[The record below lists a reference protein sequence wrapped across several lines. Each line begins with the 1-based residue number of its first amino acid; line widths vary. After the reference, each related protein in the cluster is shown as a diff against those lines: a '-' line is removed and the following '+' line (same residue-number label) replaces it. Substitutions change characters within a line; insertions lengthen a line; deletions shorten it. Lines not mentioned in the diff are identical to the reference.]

1 MTVRGGV
8 LAFVLGLLLLG
19 LAVLAVAVHLRGLA
33 GARDSRPVAL
43 VFEVPE
49 RLDEGAPP
57 PRGFYLLDPWGAR
70 RSRLTTYDVLRALRV
85 AAGDDHVRALVLHLG
100 SLDWGWAKIG
110 EVRDAVARFRRTG
123 KPVYA
128 SLTGGGERE
137 YLLASAAGT
146 VAMPPMA
153 ILQLDGLVATTTY
166 FRGAFDKLG
175 VNPNFA
181 YVGRF
186 KSGVEPYTRTGMSPD
201 ARTALSAVLDDL
213 YGMLLDS
220 LGSARR
226 LPRDSVSRLV
236 DQGPFTAGD
245 AHRLGLLDTLLYDTE
260 VDSLAL
266 RRGGR
271 RLSAES
277 FGRYLARLGTPVTGA
292 HVALVA
298 AAGAIVSG
306 HSRQRPGQEDELGS
320 KTLIEALRQARRRR
334 AVKAIIL
341 RIDSPG
347 GVAQPADD
355 IWREVERCRAIKP
368 VIVSMSDVAASGGFY
383 FAVAADSI
391 VASPATLTGSIGI
404 FGGKLNVL
412 GLYRKLGLNVETV
425 SRGRHAGM
433 LSPFRDFT
441 PEESRRFE
449 RGLDSFYCGFVARV
463 ARGRRL
469 SEAAVDAMA
478 EGRVWTGKAAR
489 ARGLVDRLGGL
500 ETAFEMARARA
511 HLPQDEE
518 LIVERFPRVRRSF
531 LDRVLEDLLSAD
543 DAENAVSLP
552 PMLRAW
558 ATVERFPS
566 GEPLAIMPFRVDV
579 R

>member
-1 MTVRGGV
+1 MAVRSGV

-19 LAVLAVAVHLRGLA
+19 VGVLVVATRLRHLV
-33 GARDSRPVAL
+33 GAPDPRPVAL
-43 VFEVPE
+43 VFDVPE
-49 RLDEGAPP
+49 RLEEGTPP
-57 PRGFYLLDPWGAR
+57 PRGFYLLDPWGGR
-70 RSRLTTYDVLRALRV
+70 RSRLTTYDVLRGLR
-85 AAGDDHVRALVLHLG
+85 AAAADDHVRALVLHVS

-110 EVRDAVARFRRTG
+110 EVRDAVARFRRSG

-146 VAMPPMA
+146 VAMPPTA
-153 ILQLDGLVATTTY
+153 VLQLDGLVATTTY

-175 VNPNFA
+175 VTPNFA

-186 KSGVEPYTRTGMSPD
+186 KSGVEPYTRTGMSPE
-201 ARTALSAVLDDL
+201 ARMALSAALDDL
-213 YGMLLDS
+213 YGMLLDT
-220 LGSARR
+220 LGAARR

-236 DQGPFTAGD
+236 DQGPYTAGD
-245 AHRLGLLDTLLYDTE
+245 ARRLGLLDTLLYDTE

-266 RRGGR
+266 RRGRR
-271 RLSAES
+271 RLSVES
-277 FGRYLARLGTPVTGA
+277 FGHYLARLGMPVQGTR
-292 HVALVA
+292 VALVV

-306 HSRQRPGQEDELGS
+306 HSRQLPGQEDELGS
-320 KTLIEALRQARRRR
+320 STLIEALRQARRRG
-334 AVKAIIL
+334 AVKAIVL

-368 VIVSMSDVAASGGFY
+368 VIVSMSDVAASGGYY
-383 FAVAADSI
+383 FAVAADSV

-441 PEESRRFE
+441 PEESQRFE
-449 RGLDSFYCGFVARV
+449 RGLESFYRGFVARV

-469 SEAAVDAMA
+469 SEAAVDSVA

-511 HLPQDEE
+511 GLPQDEE

-531 LDRVLEDLLSAD
+531 LDRVLEDLLSGD
-543 DAENAVSLP
+543 EAESAISLP
-552 PMLRAW
+552 PILRGW
-558 ATVERFPS
+558 ATIERFPS